1 MISDDRNL
9 LEAVGILEE
18 LKRRKNHAFQ
28 KYVPDDNPGRN
39 QLGFHSSK
47 AWIREILGG
56 NRSGKSRS
64 SAQEIL
70 WYATETHPYQKTPKA
85 PRIWV
90 VSAEYR
96 TIYEGIWLHIKNN
109 LPDWYVSKIGPK
121 IQNYDFPSYIEFK
134 SGARIDFL
142 SAVGGDEARKKF
154 QAAEID
160 LLAIDEEIS
169 GEFWEELQMRL
180 LTRGGRVII
189 SATLVQSEEWLLDL
203 EDQAKESEDVAVF
216 RFDTRLNKYND
227 EKLLAKIIARLSDDE
242 KEVRIYGRRRR
253 TTGLVYSTFGVQNEC
268 RPFAIPAEWTRVMCI
283 DAGFRVSA
291 ALYVAIAPDRKR
303 YIYREIYIRQGSI
316 HDLAHQIK
324 VFEGFYFDAE
334 KGYQLVEG
342 KEPER
347 IFLRLIDPTSFRH
360 LEDGSVGVGVQLSTD
375 YGIHCS
381 PGQNDKLSNIEAVR
395 RLLIPDRP
403 ELFVFDNCSNFL
415 TEIKK
420 YRLRGDTTGKDRDE
434 SPDRPLKR
442 HDHLM
447 NCLEYIAMENAQF
460 IPGLTP
466 VQQLRRDVIEKVSP
480 KDSMHRVRMIKERMK
495 MRNEQLKRGV

>member
-1 MISDDRNL
+1 
-9 LEAVGILEE
+9 
-18 LKRRKNHAFQ
+18 
-28 KYVPDDNPGRN
+28 
-39 QLGFHSSK
+39 
-47 AWIREILGG
+47 
-56 NRSGKSRS
+56 
-64 SAQEIL
+64 
-70 WYATETHPYQKTPKA
+70 
-85 PRIWV
+85 
-90 VSAEYR
+90 
-96 TIYEGIWLHIKNN
+96 
-109 LPDWYVSKIGPK
+109 
-121 IQNYDFPSYIEFK
+121 
-134 SGARIDFL
+134 
-142 SAVGGDEARKKF
+142 
-154 QAAEID
+154 
-160 LLAIDEEIS
+160 
-169 GEFWEELQMRL
+169 
-180 LTRGGRVII
+180 
-189 SATLVQSEEWLLDL
+189 LVQSEEWLLDL
-203 EDQAKESEDVAVF
+203 EDQAKESTDVEVF

-375 YGIHCS
+375 YQIHCS

-420 YRLRGDTTGKDRDE
+420 YRLRGDTTGRDRDE

-480 KDSMHRVRMIKERMK
+480 KDSMHRVRMIKERTR
-495 MRNEQLKRGV
+495 MRNEQLKRGL